1 MLAEDAL
8 LALPKNIWY
17 FARNS
22 REEGRCCT
30 AVGQGSS
37 PDFSRVVLDE
47 FWLKV

>member
-1 MLAEDAL
+1 MLDKDAL

-22 REEGRCCT
+22 RDEDRCCT

-37 PDFSRVVLDE
+37 FDFSRIILVE
-47 FWLKV
+47 F